1 MEVDMDQRD
10 SRRGFLQ
17 KSLVT
22 SVGLTSLGASSLA
35 TTAQE
40 PNAARTRTESPV
52 LPLSQPA
59 PNSEWRNKQPGMAYR
74 RLGRTGLMISEI
86 VCGGDPIGSDNYKH
100 LDLALEMGLN
110 YLDMAPAYGNGDC
123 EIAYGKF
130 LGGPAK
136 RNKVFLQTKVSA
148 FGRLRNRLYREI
160 FNGLPS
166 EKQRAI
172 MERVEEI
179 RRTNLAE

>member
-1 MEVDMDQRD
+1 MDQRD

-59 PNSEWRNKQPGMAYR
+59 PNSEWRNKQAGMAR
-74 RLGRTGLMISEI
+74 CTNVLSRCPGGERLGR
-86 VCGGDPIGSDNYKH
+86 
-100 LDLALEMGLN
+100 
-110 YLDMAPAYGNGDC
+110 
-123 EIAYGKF
+123 
-130 LGGPAK
+130 
-136 RNKVFLQTKVSA
+136 
-148 FGRLRNRLYREI
+148 RLHWENV
-160 FNGLPS
+160 GASP
-166 EKQRAI
+166 
-172 MERVEEI
+172 
-179 RRTNLAE
+179 NLTVTP